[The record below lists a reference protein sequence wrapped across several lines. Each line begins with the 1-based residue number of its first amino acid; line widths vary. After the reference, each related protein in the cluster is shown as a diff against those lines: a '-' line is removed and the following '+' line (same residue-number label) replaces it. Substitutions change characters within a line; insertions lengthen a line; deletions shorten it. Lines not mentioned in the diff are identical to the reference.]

1 MAVSRVKSSS
11 VLQGFPKYRSMLA
24 GNAGYDPAATFLI
37 QRINGSGV
45 SSVTFSSIPQTYS
58 SLQIRMNWL
67 ASVSGNGLLLEIN
80 GSSSGIYDNHWL
92 RGNGSAAS
100 ASYSI
105 NTSFNFLPTIING
118 SSTTYPTGSIVDI
131 HNYTST
137 TQNKTIRSF
146 GGVDLNGSGEVVL
159 ASGLWRNTSA
169 ITSLRIY
176 MSSGTFSSGSTFAL
190 YGMK

>member
-1 MAVSRVKSSS
+1 MWWVELLNSFTAILDS
-11 VLQGFPKYRSMLA
+11 GGA
-24 GNAGYDPAATFLI
+24 GGAGGAFESIATATP
-37 QRINGSGV
+37 SGTGTL
-45 SSVTFSSIPQTYS
+45 TFSSIPSTYT

-100 ASYSI
+100 ASNSI

-131 HNYTST
+131 HNYIST
-137 TQNKTIRSF
+137 TQNKTVRSF
-146 GGVDLNGSGEVVL
+146 GVVDLNGSGEVVL

-176 MSSGTFSSGSTFAL
+176 MSSGTFSSGSVFSL
-190 YGMK
+190 YGIKGA